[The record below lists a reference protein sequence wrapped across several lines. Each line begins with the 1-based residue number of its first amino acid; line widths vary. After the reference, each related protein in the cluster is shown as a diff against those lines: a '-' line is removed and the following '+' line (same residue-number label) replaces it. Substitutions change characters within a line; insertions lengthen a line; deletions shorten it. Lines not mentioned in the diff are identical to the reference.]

1 MTPNLENG
9 PERTKRLLVYLGAA
23 LFALWG
29 TSEASDTNA
38 FRVGALEP
46 IAGQAGLTLE
56 RQRWSLGTSEGWIW
70 RVTVPRTAQIKVLAA
85 TTVSSFERFLPIDP
99 GPWAVIN
106 GGFYDV
112 DGTAMGLVVADG
124 IEYGAFRRGG
134 GSGILELRQD
144 GPRIVHHSAY
154 TPGATQALQSIDRI
168 VANGVTLVKP
178 RSGARRAARSA
189 IALSEDTILLIL
201 GAQDESL
208 SGTGDQVRVNF
219 AAGSGLPLWALADY
233 IANHTD
239 ARDALNLDGSVSAQL
254 AARING
260 RNYAVRAMRGTIN
273 AIAVRP

>member
-1 MTPNLENG
+1 VNRHRKIG
-9 PERTKRLLVYLGAA
+9 PKRAKRLLLTLPVA
-23 LFALWG
+23 LFTLWA
-29 TSEASDTNA
+29 TTAAADTTQ

-46 IAGQAGLTLE
+46 VAREAGLALE

-70 RVTVPRTAQIKVLAA
+70 RVTLPRTGQIKVLAA
-85 TTVSSFERFLPIDP
+85 KAVTSFERFLPGDP

-106 GGFYDV
+106 GGFYDT

-134 GSGILELRQD
+134 GSGVLELRKD
-144 GPRIVHHSAY
+144 GPRIIHHSAY

-168 VANGVTLVKP
+168 VANGVTLVKR

-189 IALSEDTILLIL
+189 IALSEDTIFLIL
-201 GAQDESL
+201 AAQDESL
-208 SGTGDQVRVNF
+208 SGTADQIRVHF

-233 IANHTD
+233 VATHTD
-239 ARDALNLDGSVSAQL
+239 ARNALNLDGSVSAQL
-254 AARING
+254 AARIG
-260 RNYAVRAMRGTIN
+260 GKNYAIRAMRGTIN